1 MRKLQFVAAAALLVA
16 SSTAAIAQGG
26 GGGGGGGGG
35 RGQGGAQQM
44 QRMMQGITL
53 SAEQQTKVDSI
64 AKTFG
69 DQRAALR
76 NDATL
81 DQDARRTKN
90 REIMTKQNDAIKAV
104 LTDEQ
109 KKVFDKNVADMQ
121 AQMQRPPSA

>member
-1 MRKLQFVAAAALLVA
+1 MRKLQFVTVAALLAA

-26 GGGGGGGGG
+26 GGCGGG

-44 QRMMQGITL
+44 QRMMEGITL

-64 AKTFG
+64 AKMFG

-76 NDATL
+76 NDATM

-109 KKVFDKNVADMQ
+109 KKVFDKNMADMQ
-121 AQMQRPPSA
+121 AQMQRPPEA